1 MNVRSASG
9 SYGMQRISPAGVFA
23 FAFVLLVLFPFAWV
37 LRIATRPV
45 SGYLGNE
52 SSLGGGFTLSNFSKA
67 WTVGSL
73 GSGFA
78 NSIFIVP
85 LGALIATTLAVCAGY
100 GLAKLKPHGARA
112 MLLCI
117 GAAIAI
123 PVPAII
129 IPIFDLALRL
139 GIVDNR
145 AGVSLIFGV
154 IFAAWGTMFMY
165 ASFQA
170 LPDILLDGAR
180 IDGAGELG
188 TFLLVAIPLAMPSII
203 SCLFINCFA
212 QWSDLLLSLVLLPD
226 SSQQPVS
233 VGIALYQSQY
243 RTGGPL
249 TAAGQIM
256 VALPVVVFYFVAQRF
271 LRRGTL
277 GGAVKA

>member
-1 MNVRSASG
+1 MNLPSTSG
-9 SYGMQRISPAGVFA
+9 TYAVQRISPAGVFA
-23 FAFVLLVLFPFAWV
+23 FAFVVMVLFPFAWV
-37 LRIATRPV
+37 LRIATRPQ
-45 SGYLGNE
+45 SSYLGNE
-52 SSLGGGFTLSNFSKA
+52 SGLGGGFTLSNFSKA

-73 GSGFA
+73 GSGFL
-78 NSIFIVP
+78 NSIVIVP
-85 LGALIATTLAVCAGY
+85 AGALLATLLAVCAGY
-100 GLAKLKPHGARA
+100 GLAKLKPHGTRV

-123 PVPAII
+123 PVPAIV

-139 GIVDNR
+139 GMVDSR
-145 AGVSLIFGV
+145 AGLSLIFGV

-170 LPDILLDGAR
+170 LPDVLLDGAR
-180 IDGAGELG
+180 VDGAGELG
-188 TFLLVAIPLAMPSII
+188 SFVLVAIPLAIPSIM

-212 QWSDLLLSLVLLPD
+212 QWSELLLSLVLLPNH
-226 SSQQPVS
+226 QPVS
-233 VGIALYQSQY
+233 VGIALYQSQF

-256 VALPVVVFYFVAQRF
+256 VALPVLILYFFAQRF